1 MTDKQEN
8 KLRMYL
14 TVSAVCESNVEVWQ
28 DNDSFKLAFEQ
39 FCQKIPMIEKLR
51 DIQEIENAGL
61 KAAGNNITRIRFSR
75 NRIKAA
81 SENLRKLFH
90 DTDNFIYNKLDK
102 EILDFREDAPDF
114 FYQFNAARIM
124 LYPVS
129 FKERKTSIPVV
140 EN

>member
-28 DNDSFKLAFEQ
+28 DNDMFKSVFDQ
-39 FCQKIPMIEKLR
+39 FCLKLPMIERLR
-51 DIQEIENAGL
+51 DIQEIESAGM
-61 KAAGNNITRIRFSR
+61 KAGDNNISRMRFSR

-81 SENLRKLFH
+81 SENLRKLFRE
-90 DTDNFIYNKLDK
+90 TDDFIYNRLDK
-102 EILDFREDAPDF
+102 ELADFKDEAPDF
-114 FYQFNAARIM
+114 YYQYHAARIM

-129 FKERKTSIPVV
+129 FKEKKTRIPVV

>member
-14 TVSAVCESNVEVWQ
+14 TISAVCESNVEVWQ
-28 DNDSFKLAFEQ
+28 DNDTFKSAFEV
-39 FCQKIPMIEKLR
+39 FCLKIPMIEKLR

-61 KAAGNNITRIRFSR
+61 KTSENNITRLRFSR

-81 SENLRKLFH
+81 SENLRKLFRE
-90 DTDNFIYNKLDK
+90 TDDFIFNKLDK
-102 EILDFREDAPDF
+102 EIIDFKEDVPDF
-114 FYQFNAARIM
+114 YYQYNAARIM

-129 FKERKTSIPVV
+129 FKERKTFIPVI

>member
-28 DNDSFKLAFEQ
+28 ENDSFKAAFEA
-39 FCQKIPMIEKLR
+39 FCLKIPMIEKLR
-51 DIQEIENAGL
+51 DIQEIESAGL
-61 KAAGNNITRIRFSR
+61 EASENNITRQRFSR
-75 NRIKAA
+75 SRIKAA
-81 SENLRKLFH
+81 SENLRRLFRE
-90 DTDNFIYNKLDK
+90 TDEFIFNRLDK
-102 EILDFREDAPDF
+102 EILDFKEDAPDF
-114 FYQFNAARIM
+114 YYQFNAARIM

-129 FKERKTSIPVV
+129 FKEKKTNIPVV

>member
-14 TVSAVCESNVEVWQ
+14 TVSAVCESNVDVWQ
-28 DNDSFKLAFEQ
+28 DNDSFRSAFEA
-39 FCQKIPMIEKLR
+39 FCQKIQMIQKL
-51 DIQEIENAGL
+51 DEIQQVESAGL
-61 KAAGNNITRIRFSR
+61 KAGENNITRLRFSR

-81 SENLRKLFH
+81 AENLRKVFRE
-90 DTDNFIYNKLDK
+90 TDEFIYNRLDK
-102 EILDFREDAPDF
+102 EILDFKDDAPDF

-124 LYPVS
+124 LYPVA
-129 FKERKTSIPVV
+129 FKEKQQGIPVA

>member
-28 DNDSFKLAFEQ
+28 DNESFKSAFEA
-39 FCQKIPMIEKLR
+39 FCLKIPMIEKLR
-51 DIQEIENAGL
+51 DIQEIESTGL
-61 KAAGNNITRIRFSR
+61 KNSANNITRIRFSR
-75 NRIKAA
+75 NRIKVA
-81 SENLRKLFH
+81 SEKLRKLFREI
-90 DTDNFIYNKLDK
+90 DEFIYNRMDK
-102 EILDFREDAPDF
+102 DVLDFKEDAPDF
-114 FYQFNAARIM
+114 YYQYNAARIM

-129 FKERKTSIPVV
+129 FKERKTAIPVV

>member
-14 TVSAVCESNVEVWQ
+14 TISAVCESNVEVWQ
-28 DNDSFKLAFEQ
+28 DNDSFKSAFEI
-39 FCQKIPMIEKLR
+39 FCLKIPMIEKLR
-51 DIQEIENAGL
+51 DIQEIESAGL
-61 KAAGNNITRIRFSR
+61 KASENNITRVRFSR
-75 NRIKAA
+75 NRIRAA
-81 SENLRKLFH
+81 SENLRKVFRE
-90 DTDNFIYNKLDK
+90 TDEFIYNRLDK
-102 EILDFREDAPDF
+102 EILDFKEDFPDF

-129 FKERKTSIPVV
+129 FKEKKTSIPVV

>member
-14 TVSAVCESNVEVWQ
+14 TISAVCESNVEVWQ
-28 DNDSFKLAFEQ
+28 DNDSFKSAFEV
-39 FCQKIPMIEKLR
+39 FCLKIPMIEKLR

-61 KAAGNNITRIRFSR
+61 KACENNITRLRFSR

-81 SENLRKLFH
+81 SENLRKLFRE
-90 DTDNFIYNKLDK
+90 TDDFIFNKLDK
-102 EILDFREDAPDF
+102 EIIDFKEDVPDF
-114 FYQFNAARIM
+114 YYQYNAARIM

-129 FKERKTSIPVV
+129 FKERKTSIPVI

>member
-28 DNDSFKLAFEQ
+28 DNESFKSAFEV
-39 FCQKIPMIEKLR
+39 FCLKIPMIEKLR
-51 DIQEIENAGL
+51 DIQEIESAGL
-61 KAAGNNITRIRFSR
+61 KACEHNITRLRFSR

-81 SENLRKLFH
+81 SENLRRLFKE
-90 DTDNFIYNKLDK
+90 TDEFIFNKLDK
-102 EILDFREDAPDF
+102 EILDFKEDAPDF
-114 FYQFNAARIM
+114 YYQFNAARIM
-124 LYPVS
+124 LYPVF
-129 FKERKTSIPVV
+129 FKERKMNIPVV

>member
-28 DNDSFKLAFEQ
+28 DNDSFKSAFEI
-39 FCQKIPMIEKLR
+39 FCLKIPMIEKLR
-51 DIQEIENAGL
+51 DTQEIESTGL
-61 KAAGNNITRIRFSR
+61 KAAENNVTRLRFSR
-75 NRIKAA
+75 HKIKTA
-81 SENLRKLFH
+81 SENLRKLFRE
-90 DTDNFIYNKLDK
+90 TDDFICNRLDK
-102 EILDFREDAPDF
+102 EILDFREDYPDF
-114 FYQFNAARIM
+114 FYQYNAARIM

-129 FKERKTSIPVV
+129 FKERKTNIPVV

>member
-28 DNDSFKLAFEQ
+28 DNDSFKSAFEI
-39 FCQKIPMIEKLR
+39 FCLKIPMIEKLR
-51 DIQEIENAGL
+51 DIQVIESTGL
-61 KAAGNNITRIRFSR
+61 KSGENNITRMRFSR

-81 SENLRKLFH
+81 SENLRKVFRE
-90 DTDNFIYNKLDK
+90 TDEFICNRLDK
-102 EILDFREDAPDF
+102 EIMDFKEDAPDF

-129 FKERKTSIPVV
+129 FKERKTNIPVV

>member
-14 TVSAVCESNVEVWQ
+14 TISAVCESNVEVWQ
-28 DNDSFKLAFEQ
+28 DNDSFKSAFEI
-39 FCQKIPMIEKLR
+39 FCLKIPMIEKLR

-61 KAAGNNITRIRFSR
+61 KASDNITRMRFSR

-81 SENLRKLFH
+81 SENLRKIFRE
-90 DTDNFIYNKLDK
+90 TDDFIYNKLDK
-102 EILDFREDAPDF
+102 EILDFKEDAPDF
-114 FYQFNAARIM
+114 YYQFNAARIM

>member
-28 DNDSFKLAFEQ
+28 DNDMFKSAFEI
-39 FCQKIPMIEKLR
+39 FCLKIPMIEKLR

-61 KAAGNNITRIRFSR
+61 KAVDNNITRLRFSR

-81 SENLRKLFH
+81 SENLRRLFRE
-90 DTDNFIYNKLDK
+90 TDEFIYNRLDK
-102 EILDFREDAPDF
+102 EISDFKEDAPDF
-114 FYQFNAARIM
+114 YYQYHAARIM

-129 FKERKTSIPVV
+129 FKEKKTRIPVV

>member
-28 DNDSFKLAFEQ
+28 DNESFRAVFEAF
-39 FCQKIPMIEKLR
+39 CLKIPMIEKLR

-61 KAAGNNITRIRFSR
+61 KTSENNVTRIRFSR

-81 SENLRKLFH
+81 SENLR
-90 DTDNFIYNKLDK
+90 
-102 EILDFREDAPDF
+102 R
-114 FYQFNAARIM
+114 
-124 LYPVS
+124 V
-129 FKERKTSIPVV
+129 FKETDEFIF
-140 EN
+140 